1 MKPPTGVLGGGG
13 HGHCRHGH
21 GGAMGP
27 QPGYDEGVGRRGG
40 RTQPSNAR
48 PQADRSCHTRHI
60 AVTCHMSF
68 SKRLQ
73 HRRAVGGRQQRQG
86 SSDSDNNRQ
95 CRYQR
100 FRSYLDISTSR
111 CAVSTR
117 SIKRS
122 IVPEQQERH
131 SLPQVLWKHKRPCGL
146 TEQSEEL
153 RHCEASITRHANLLH
168 PSPHLPNTQCDPRGC
183 SAP

>member
-1 MKPPTGVLGGGG
+1 
-13 HGHCRHGH
+13 
-21 GGAMGP
+21 MGP

-86 SSDSDNNRQ
+86 SSESLRQRRRQQSDGDAGSAQHAWSVGGTRLQ
-95 CRYQR
+95 PA
-100 FRSYLDISTSR
+100 FISSRSLRLRPSWISP
-111 CAVSTR
+111 
-117 SIKRS
+117 K
-122 IVPEQQERH
+122 
-131 SLPQVLWKHKRPCGL
+131 PQINIPARVFCM
-146 TEQSEEL
+146 S
-153 RHCEASITRHANLLH
+153 
-168 PSPHLPNTQCDPRGC
+168 
-183 SAP
+183 